1 MAHKLSGN
9 ASGLQGSE
17 ELSPRSQQSEVVPS
31 AWTGAPDPPV
41 VQTETVVSQ
50 SDVCPRGPE
59 LGSRRPV
66 EAGVEARGMEIS
78 SRGGEVDIREVRPSG
93 MDLFASRETTHC
105 PLGFSLTHP
114 AR

>member
-1 MAHKLSGN
+1 MAGPAFLMAHKLSGN

-59 LGSRRPV
+59 LGSRCPV

-78 SRGGEVDIREVRPSG
+78 S
-93 MDLFASRETTHC
+93 
-105 PLGFSLTHP
+105 
-114 AR
+114 